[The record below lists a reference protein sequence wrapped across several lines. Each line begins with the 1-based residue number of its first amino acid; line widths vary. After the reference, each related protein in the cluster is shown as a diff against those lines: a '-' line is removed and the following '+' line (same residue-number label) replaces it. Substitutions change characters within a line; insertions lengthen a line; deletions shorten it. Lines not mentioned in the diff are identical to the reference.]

1 MIDTILTTKL
11 YLPSARPNTVRRPHL
26 IERLNA
32 GLKVGHALT
41 FISAPAGYG
50 KTTLI
55 SEWVRNHERPV
66 AWLSLDEADDRLSRF
81 FAYTIAA
88 LQYVDEN
95 IGQALQDL
103 LEISQPPDTDVLMT
117 RLINAVA
124 VIATPFFLV
133 LDDYQMID
141 EQDIHTAVAFLL
153 DHQPPQLHLVIATR
167 EDPPL
172 PLSRLRARGLITE
185 IRESDLRFTK
195 EEAAAFLRQTMGV
208 SLTVDESSAL
218 QTHTEGWITGLQLA
232 AISMQGRQ
240 DPHGLVQSLTGT
252 DRHILD
258 YLTDEVLR
266 RQTENHRSFL
276 LQTSILDRLSGTL
289 CHAVTGLENSQDI
302 IEHLQRANL
311 FLMSLDNE
319 RCWYRYHHLF
329 RDLLGYHLMREMGP
343 QEIAALHRRACA
355 WLTEHNLKTEALDHA
370 IAGEDFETAA
380 DLIEVL
386 ARAVILRGD
395 EKTVLRWLEALPV
408 NLVLRRPYLCI
419 VRAWAL
425 NLTEEVNAEEP
436 HLQNAERALRAQ
448 GLPDDDPFVSDL
460 RGHIAAMRASDA
472 RRMNN
477 IPLSIQLSKHAL
489 ELLSKDDS
497 TVRTVVTQ
505 NLGMAHMLNLDLRAA
520 SRTYLEAQALGK
532 SSGNIITVINSIGFL
547 AAVLIAQGR
556 LRQAAALCSSTID
569 EHLESHLTPLPTLG
583 HVHASLARVLY
594 EWDDL
599 EEAAAHLERSV
610 ELRQLTR
617 LPSSVRFGAS
627 LLDWIRQIHGK
638 EEGVTGIRQQIA
650 EMAEREQRDLEDV
663 DFTAWRVQSWIAH
676 GKLVAAETWAEKY
689 QAGQAQPPPWR
700 PYGDLA
706 LARTLIAQ
714 GRLTDALDVLVQV
727 RKLAGGADGTD
738 WVIKSYVLEA
748 MALQTMNE
756 TADALDA
763 LSQAMSLGEPECYV
777 RAFVDEGEPMAA
789 LLRQAGLQSV
799 ASRYVDRLL
808 SAFCQ
813 LERASGRM
821 ETAARQA
828 VPSSSALVES
838 LTDRELEVLRLIDAG
853 LSNREIA
860 ERLVISLNTVTT
872 HTKGLYGKL
881 NVHSRTQAVNR
892 ARDLGLL

>member
-1 MIDTILTTKL
+1 MIDTILATKL
-11 YLPSARPNTVRRPHL
+11 FLPSARPNTVRRPRL

-32 GLKVGHALT
+32 GLKVGHSLT
-41 FISAPAGYG
+41 LISAPAGYG

-55 SEWVRNHERPV
+55 SEWVRNRGRPV
-66 AWLSLDEADDRLSRF
+66 AWFSLDEADDRLSRF
-81 FAYTIAA
+81 LAYIVAA
-88 LQYVDEN
+88 LQHVDEN
-95 IGQALQDL
+95 IAQALQDL
-103 LEISQPPDTDVLMT
+103 LEVPQPPSIDVLMT
-117 RLINAVA
+117 RLINDVA
-124 VIATPFFLV
+124 VIAPPFLLV
-133 LDDYQMID
+133 LDDYQVID
-141 EQDIHTAVAFLL
+141 EQDIHAAVAFLL

-195 EEAAAFLRQTMGV
+195 EEATAFLRQTMGV
-208 SLTVDESSAL
+208 SLTIDESSAL

-240 DPHGLVQSLTGT
+240 DPHGFIQSLTGT

-266 RQTENHRSFL
+266 RQTEKHGSFL
-276 LQTSILDRLSGTL
+276 LQTSILDRLSGPL

-302 IEHLQRANL
+302 IEHLERANL
-311 FLMSLDNE
+311 FLISLDNE

-329 RDLLGYHLMREMGP
+329 RDLLRYHLKREMGA
-343 QEIAALHRRACA
+343 QDIASLHRRACA
-355 WLTEHNLKTEALDHA
+355 WLAEHNLKAEALDHA

-395 EKTVLRWLEALPV
+395 EKTVLRWIEALPA

-419 VRAWAL
+419 VHAWAL
-425 NLTEEVNAEEP
+425 NLTEEVNAEETR
-436 HLQNAERALRAQ
+436 LQDAERALRAQ
-448 GLPDDDPFVSDL
+448 GLPDDDPYVSDL
-460 RGHIAAMRASDA
+460 RGHIAAMRASNA
-472 RRMNN
+472 RRLNN
-477 IPLSIQLSKHAL
+477 IPLLIQLSKQAL

-505 NLGMAHMLNLDLRAA
+505 NLGMAYMLNLDLRAA
-520 SRTYLEAQALGK
+520 ARTYLEAQALGR

-547 AAVLIAQGR
+547 TAVLIAQGR
-556 LRQAAALCSSTID
+556 LRQAATLCRSTID
-569 EHLESHLTPLPTLG
+569 EHLESHPTPLPTLG

-594 EWDDL
+594 EWNDL
-599 EEAAAHLERSV
+599 EGAAAHLERSV
-610 ELRQLTR
+610 ELGQLTR
-617 LPSSVRFGAS
+617 LPSSVRLGAS
-627 LLDWIRQIHGK
+627 LLGWTRQVQGK
-638 EEGVTGIRQQIA
+638 EDGVAGVPPQIA
-650 EMAEREQRDLEDV
+650 EIAEREQRDLEDV
-663 DFTAWRVQSWIAH
+663 DFTAWRVQSWIAQ
-676 GKLVAAETWAEKY
+676 GKLVAAEAWAEKY
-689 QAGQAQPPPWR
+689 LAGQAQPPPWR

-714 GRLTDALDVLVQV
+714 GRLADALDILAQVL
-727 RKLAGGADGTD
+727 RLASDSGGTD
-738 WVIKSYVLEA
+738 WVIKSRIFEA

-756 TADALDA
+756 TARALDP
-763 LSQAMSLGEPECYV
+763 LSQALSLGEPEGYV
-777 RAFVDEGEPMAA
+777 RAFVDEGEPMAV
-789 LLRQAGLQSV
+789 LLRQAGLHGV

-808 SAFCQ
+808 SALCRV
-813 LERASGRM
+813 ERETGRM
-821 ETAARQA
+821 ETAARQ
-828 VPSSSALVES
+828 VTPSSSALVES
-838 LTDRELEVLRLIDAG
+838 LTERELEVLRLINAG

-860 ERLVISLNTVTT
+860 ERLVVSLNTVTT
-872 HTKGLYGKL
+872 HIKGLYAKL